1 MGASQ
6 NNFHLYFLFGS
17 AFSEGVDAGWGKRDQ
32 LTGAAEIR
40 PAGVTSIHPSSFPPG
55 SVFIW
60 KLAELKLGN
69 SSVFWS
75 FHQLA
80 GVKFLPKAKDFEKL
94 ASLPSIH
101 SSSFPPCSVL
111 LWKLAKTVLTLLIL
125 SSARWWKISTISQSL
140 WVGGVTSLPS
150 SHSLSLPPYF
160 IPLTLYFPINLSG
173 WYQGSITPGCLSSL
187 TQFSVLPR

>member
-1 MGASQ
+1 M
-6 NNFHLYFLFGS
+6 YFQVHFRRELMLAGGS
-17 AFSEGVDAGWGKRDQ
+17 VISWREQLRSDQ
-32 LTGAAEIR
+32 LASL
-40 PAGVTSIHPSSFPPG
+40 PSILPPSRQALSFYG
-55 SVFIW
+55 G
-60 KLAELKLGN
+60 LLKLGI

-111 LWKLAKTVLTLLIL
+111 LWKLAETWDRFCLDSFDPFI
-125 SSARWWKISTISQSL
+125 SSLVIDFYHRL

-160 IPLTLYFPINLSG
+160 IPHALYFPINLSG

-187 TQFSVLPR
+187 TQSSVLQI